1 MNAKQIMEMG
11 ALADAIYTEHG
22 KDMQQALF
30 GTVARHNPPDPP
42 ADNSGK
48 KKLKQNLMMG
58 LAGAMVVLLGSKVY
72 KG

>member
-11 ALADAIYTEHG
+11 ALADAIYSEHG

-30 GTVARHNPPDPP
+30 GTVALMNPEGDEG
-42 ADNSGK
+42 N
-48 KKLKQNLMMG
+48 KKLVRNLMMG
-58 LAGAMVVLLGSKVY
+58 LAGAGIVFAGFKLI